1 MHELEILLEARDIN
15 FDALDNRIMCFPHII
30 NIASQHVIEDF
41 TNISLADPEHE
52 FTSTYPPNHPERCQY
67 EALRARDAVALG
79 RDIVRVL
86 RASGQR
92 RDDFNTIIRLGNEND
107 WFRHE
112 RGGEPVQLPHLQL
125 LRDVK
130 TRWDSVYYMIRR
142 LRELRPVYILFSF
155 LIGTD

>member
-112 RGGEPVQLPHLQL
+112 RDGEPVRLPHLQL